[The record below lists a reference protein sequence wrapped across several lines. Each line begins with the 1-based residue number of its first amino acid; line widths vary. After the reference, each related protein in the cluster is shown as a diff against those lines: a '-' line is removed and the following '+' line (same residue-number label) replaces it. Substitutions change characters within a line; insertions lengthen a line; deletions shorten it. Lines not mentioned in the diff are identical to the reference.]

1 MITPRKT
8 RIPYLDFLKFFAI
21 ASVLLGHSVE
31 QTTGNDFWDNPIW
44 SFIYTYHMP
53 LFMLLCGYFFGS
65 SLNLSFG
72 ELVKK
77 KFVQLVIP
85 SLSAFAIMY
94 AFVTLTG
101 YNPCPELMDF
111 SWFGFFNAVWFLKCV
126 FFCYLIGYISLKSL
140 RSFWAAALVS
150 IVLFTIL
157 PIGNVDNINFM
168 LPMFWLGY
176 FCQKEQEVIDRHR
189 CRLLIASLVAFAAL
203 LPFWSGRLTVYMVP
217 IQVVDWTNGTVD
229 WTTLAKSAK
238 FAFIRVGYRGYTD
251 GALHADKMAKENLKA
266 ARKAGVP
273 VGVYFFSQATTEKEA
288 QEEARFVLEAVRF
301 AKVELPLII
310 DYEYGYNAAGEHAG
324 RLYDA
329 NVSKKDTTRLL
340 TAFCDTVTADGY
352 TAGVYA
358 NAHFYISKFDATS
371 LPKGTLRWVADYN
384 SAVTY
389 TGDFDIWQYSKT
401 GKIKGNGSKYIDLNR
416 WYLGGS

>member
-1 MITPRKT
+1 
-8 RIPYLDFLKFFAI
+8 
-21 ASVLLGHSVE
+21 
-31 QTTGNDFWDNPIW
+31 
-44 SFIYTYHMP
+44 
-53 LFMLLCGYFFGS
+53 MLA
-65 SLNLSFG
+65 
-72 ELVKK
+72 
-77 KFVQLVIP
+77 LVIVGALAATVLALGNRHQRVTYDFGTDAP
-85 SLSAFAIMY
+85 
-94 AFVTLTG
+94 FVEG
-101 YNPCPELMDF
+101 VD
-111 SWFGFFNAVWFLKCV
+111 
-126 FFCYLIGYISLKSL
+126 IS
-140 RSFWAAALVS
+140 
-150 IVLFTIL
+150 
-157 PIGNVDNINFM
+157 
-168 LPMFWLGY
+168 
-176 FCQKEQEVIDRHR
+176 EH
-189 CRLLIASLVAFAAL
+189 
-203 LPFWSGRLTVYMVP
+203 
-217 IQVVDWTNGTVD
+217 NGTVD

-238 FAFIRVGYRGYTD
+238 FAFIRVGYRGYND

-273 VGVYFFSQATTEKEA
+273 VGVYFFSQATTEEEA

-358 NAHFYISKFDATS
+358 NAHFYISKFDAAS

>member
-1 MITPRKT
+1 MYISHFIANIATAKELDKTMITPRKT

-94 AFVTLTG
+94 AFVMLTG

-126 FFCYLIGYISLKSL
+126 FFCYLIGYIALKSL

-176 FCQKEQEVIDRHR
+176 FCQKEQKVIDRHR

-229 WTTLAKSAK
+229 WT
-238 FAFIRVGYRGYTD
+238 
-251 GALHADKMAKENLKA
+251 NLNI
-266 ARKAGVP
+266 
-273 VGVYFFSQATTEKEA
+273 T
-288 QEEARFVLEAVRF
+288 
-301 AKVELPLII
+301 
-310 DYEYGYNAAGEHAG
+310 
-324 RLYDA
+324 
-329 NVSKKDTTRLL
+329 
-340 TAFCDTVTADGY
+340 
-352 TAGVYA
+352 VYA
-358 NAHFYISKFDATS
+358 W
-371 LPKGTLRWVADYN
+371 L
-384 SAVTY
+384 SA
-389 TGDFDIWQYSKT
+389 
-401 GKIKGNGSKYIDLNR
+401 
-416 WYLGGS
+416 

>member
-94 AFVTLTG
+94 AFVMLTG

-126 FFCYLIGYISLKSL
+126 FFCYLIGYIALKSL

-229 WTTLAKSAK
+229 WTNLNITVYRMVIGIVGSMVFL
-238 FAFIRVGYRGYTD
+238 FI
-251 GALHADKMAKENLKA
+251 GA
-266 ARKAGVP
+266 
-273 VGVYFFSQATTEKEA
+273 VGVWQD
-288 QEEARFVLEAVRF
+288 R
-301 AKVELPLII
+301 
-310 DYEYGYNAAGEHAG
+310 
-324 RLYDA
+324 
-329 NVSKKDTTRLL
+329 TR
-340 TAFCDTVTADGY
+340 AP
-352 TAGVYA
+352 
-358 NAHFYISKFDATS
+358 HPYIK
-371 LPKGTLRWVADYN
+371 
-384 SAVTY
+384 
-389 TGDFDIWQYSKT
+389 
-401 GKIKGNGSKYIDLNR
+401 
-416 WYLGGS
+416 

>member
-72 ELVKK
+72 ELMKK

-94 AFVTLTG
+94 AFVMLTG

-126 FFCYLIGYISLKSL
+126 FFCYLIGYIALKSL

-176 FCQKEQEVIDRHR
+176 FCQKE
-189 CRLLIASLVAFAAL
+189 
-203 LPFWSGRLTVYMVP
+203 
-217 IQVVDWTNGTVD
+217 
-229 WTTLAKSAK
+229 
-238 FAFIRVGYRGYTD
+238 
-251 GALHADKMAKENLKA
+251 
-266 ARKAGVP
+266 
-273 VGVYFFSQATTEKEA
+273 
-288 QEEARFVLEAVRF
+288 
-301 AKVELPLII
+301 
-310 DYEYGYNAAGEHAG
+310 
-324 RLYDA
+324 
-329 NVSKKDTTRLL
+329 
-340 TAFCDTVTADGY
+340 
-352 TAGVYA
+352 
-358 NAHFYISKFDATS
+358 
-371 LPKGTLRWVADYN
+371 
-384 SAVTY
+384 
-389 TGDFDIWQYSKT
+389 
-401 GKIKGNGSKYIDLNR
+401 
-416 WYLGGS
+416 

>member
-31 QTTGNDFWDNPIW
+31 QTTGNDFWDNPIR

-65 SLNLSFG
+65 LLNLSFG

-94 AFVTLTG
+94 AFVMLTG

-126 FFCYLIGYISLKSL
+126 FFCYLIGYIALKSL

-189 CRLLIASLVAFAAL
+189 RRLLIASLVAFAAL
-203 LPFWSGRLTVYMVP
+203 LPFGQAGSPCIWSPSKWWTGPTAPWTGRT
-217 IQVVDWTNGTVD
+217 
-229 WTTLAKSAK
+229 
-238 FAFIRVGYRGYTD
+238 
-251 GALHADKMAKENLKA
+251 
-266 ARKAGVP
+266 
-273 VGVYFFSQATTEKEA
+273 
-288 QEEARFVLEAVRF
+288 
-301 AKVELPLII
+301 
-310 DYEYGYNAAGEHAG
+310 
-324 RLYDA
+324 
-329 NVSKKDTTRLL
+329 
-340 TAFCDTVTADGY
+340 
-352 TAGVYA
+352 
-358 NAHFYISKFDATS
+358 
-371 LPKGTLRWVADYN
+371 
-384 SAVTY
+384 
-389 TGDFDIWQYSKT
+389 
-401 GKIKGNGSKYIDLNR
+401 
-416 WYLGGS
+416 